1 MYVVSVAGL
10 WLITFLDAPECFIAT
25 TRRPPLIVS
34 TCVFMFVVIQGQ
46 GSADK
51 ARHQSVL
58 IRFKHA
64 LYLPQT
70 RT

>member
-1 MYVVSVAGL
+1 MSVVSVAGLVNWAVAL
-10 WLITFLDAPECFIAT
+10 WLITFLDARECFVAS
-25 TRRPPLIVS
+25 PPLTVS
-34 TCVFMFVVIQGQ
+34 TCVSMFVVIQGQ

-64 LYLPQT
+64 H
-70 RT
+70 